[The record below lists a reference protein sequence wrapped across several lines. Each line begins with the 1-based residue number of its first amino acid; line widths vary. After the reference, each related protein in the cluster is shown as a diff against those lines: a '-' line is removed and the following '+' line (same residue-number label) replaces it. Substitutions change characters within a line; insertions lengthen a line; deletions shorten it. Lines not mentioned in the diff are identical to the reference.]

1 MISKLKT
8 HQSFRKYFVNTSW
21 LFMEKLVR
29 IVLGLFVGI
38 WVARYLGPAKYGLL
52 NYAQAFVGLFTPVAT
67 LGLNNIVIRDLVQN
81 ESKRDAL
88 LGTAFLVKLFGS
100 IIVFFLLAIAVNF
113 TSNDTFTNVLVF
125 IIASA
130 TLFQSSNVIDFYFQ
144 SQVLSKYAVYSHF
157 ISLLFSSIIK
167 IYFILIQASLIWFA
181 LVFAFENFILL
192 LGFLYFY
199 TKQKLSV
206 LRWEFNLT
214 LAKELIKDSWPLIF
228 SGIVVS
234 IYMRIDQIMIKEM
247 LDNEA
252 VGNYVAAVRISEAWY
267 FIPTIIS
274 GSVFPAIINAK
285 KMNDQFYY
293 NRLQKLYDLMVWLAI
308 AIALP
313 MTFLSDWLVEVLYGQ
328 QYNMTGS
335 ALMIHIW
342 AAVFVFL
349 GVANSKWLISEN
361 LQKYSLINTSI
372 GALTNIILNYCLLQ
386 VIGINGAA
394 IATLISQGVASYV
407 CLFFFR
413 QTRMNFY
420 NLTKSFNIIR
430 IIQIIQRQI

>member
-88 LGTAFLVKLFGS
+88 LGTAFLVKLFGA

-181 LVFAFENFILL
+181 LQN
-192 LGFLYFY
+192 
-199 TKQKLSV
+199 
-206 LRWEFNLT
+206 N
-214 LAKELIKDSWPLIF
+214 
-228 SGIVVS
+228 
-234 IYMRIDQIMIKEM
+234 
-247 LDNEA
+247 
-252 VGNYVAAVRISEAWY
+252 
-267 FIPTIIS
+267 
-274 GSVFPAIINAK
+274 
-285 KMNDQFYY
+285 
-293 NRLQKLYDLMVWLAI
+293 
-308 AIALP
+308 
-313 MTFLSDWLVEVLYGQ
+313 
-328 QYNMTGS
+328 
-335 ALMIHIW
+335 
-342 AAVFVFL
+342 
-349 GVANSKWLISEN
+349 
-361 LQKYSLINTSI
+361 
-372 GALTNIILNYCLLQ
+372 
-386 VIGINGAA
+386 
-394 IATLISQGVASYV
+394 
-407 CLFFFR
+407 
-413 QTRMNFY
+413 
-420 NLTKSFNIIR
+420 
-430 IIQIIQRQI
+430 

>member
-8 HQSFRKYFVNTSW
+8 HQGFKKYFANTSW
-21 LFMEKLVR
+21 LFMEKLLR

-52 NYAQAFVGLFTPVAT
+52 NYAQAFVGLFTPVAS

-81 ESKRDAL
+81 ENKRDAL
-88 LGTAFLVKLFGS
+88 LGTAFLLKLFAT
-100 IIVFFLLAIAVNF
+100 IIVFFLLSIAVNF

-157 ISLLFSSIIK
+157 ISLIFSSGIK
-167 IYFILIQASLIWFA
+167 IYFIFIRAPLIWFA
-181 LVFAFENFILL
+181 LVFAFESFILS
-192 LGFLYFY
+192 LGFIYFY
-199 TKQKLSV
+199 IKQRLSIFT
-206 LRWEFNLT
+206 WKFNLS

-252 VGNYVAAVRISEAWY
+252 VGNYVAAVRISEACY

-274 GSVFPAIINAK
+274 GSVFPAIINTK
-285 KMNDQFYY
+285 KGDERLYY

-313 MTFLSDWLVEVLYGQ
+313 MTFLSNLLVKVLYGE
-328 QYNMTGS
+328 QYTLAGNV
-335 ALMIHIW
+335 LMIHIW
-342 AAVFVFL
+342 AAIFVFL
-349 GVANSKWLISEN
+349 GVANSKWLINEN

-372 GALTNIILNYCLLQ
+372 GALTNIILNYYLLQ
-386 VIGINGAA
+386 VMGINGAA
-394 IATLISQGVASYV
+394 IATLISQAVASYL
-407 CLFFFR
+407 CLFFFK
-413 QTRMNFY
+413 QTRINFY

-430 IIQIIQRQI
+430 IIQEQI